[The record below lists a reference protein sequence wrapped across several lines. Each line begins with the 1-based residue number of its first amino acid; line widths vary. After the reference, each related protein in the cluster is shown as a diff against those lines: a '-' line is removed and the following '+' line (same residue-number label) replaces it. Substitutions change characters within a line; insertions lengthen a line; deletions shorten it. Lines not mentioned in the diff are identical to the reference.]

1 LSDLLFV
8 SAQHDVPYFHWQVE
22 VYINNFIDKGV
33 PPENIHVIFSLHNGA
48 IKPSKG
54 ARRLKLKY
62 ENIHFYVDE
71 REKTHYI
78 PSIKPFLISKWLKEE
93 PKRGEL
99 FFLHDSDILLTR
111 VPDFSNLL
119 ENETIYMS
127 DTIGYLGYGYLNECA
142 KRYEQKHTSLQE
154 NQLIDEMSQVIGI
167 HPETIRFN
175 QKNSGGA
182 QYVFKKQ
189 DWKLWDKIYKDSTN
203 LYDMLLNFQKKY
215 PISPGEIQFWT
226 AEMWSILW
234 NMWYAGY
241 KTKVV
246 DELNFSWA
254 TDDIQKYESNPIF
267 HLAGITERDKNTRF
281 FKADFI
287 NKNPLELL
295 KENINFFDYV
305 DKNNA
310 THKYIENMKSL
321 LKKQQG

>member
-1 LSDLLFV
+1 MNFPQYISKRIPEIKV
-8 SAQHDVPYFHWQVE
+8 SHPHLITHKQR
-22 VYINNFIDKGV
+22 IGL
-33 PPENIHVIFSLHNGA
+33 IFSEWQ
-48 IKPSKG
+48 
-54 ARRLKLKY
+54 LKL
-62 ENIHFYVDE
+62 
-71 REKTHYI
+71 R
-78 PSIKPFLISKWLKEE
+78 KELRD
-93 PKRGEL
+93 K
-99 FFLHDSDILLTR
+99 I
-111 VPDFSNLL
+111 
-119 ENETIYMS
+119 
-127 DTIGYLGYGYLNECA
+127 LNEDKIKDSKA
-142 KRYEQKHTSLQE
+142 ISIYKSQKYKQIINDLELDSVQNWTQDEE
-154 NQLIDEMSQVIGI
+154 NQLIDEMSQVIGT

-287 NKNPLELL
+287 NKNPLESL